1 VLSLFF
7 PVILC
12 IFFILP
18 PLYVCSFMPYLSR
31 FGFSADVLEN
41 YNKSPFLASET
52 NNFSDSA
59 GGDHTGDYRTILLF
73 LPSFTLSL

>member
-1 VLSLFF
+1 MGPGPRASDPKSGGSTSVD
-7 PVILC
+7 PVD
-12 IFFILP
+12 
-18 PLYVCSFMPYLSR
+18 FMPYLSC
-31 FGFSADVLEN
+31 FGFSADVLDN